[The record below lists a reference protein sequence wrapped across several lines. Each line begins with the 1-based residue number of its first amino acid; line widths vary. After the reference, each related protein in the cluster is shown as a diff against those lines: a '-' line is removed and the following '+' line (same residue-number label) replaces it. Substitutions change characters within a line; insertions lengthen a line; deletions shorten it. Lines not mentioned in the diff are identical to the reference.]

1 LSQPA
6 GPSQGRPLH
15 TKVLIGLFLGTLVG
29 AIANHVALGSESATK
44 TVHFLSDAVAY
55 PIGQVFLRLLFLVVV
70 PLVFTSLCVGVANLG
85 DVGKIGRMGTRT
97 VGFVLVTLSFSAL
110 LGIGLMNA
118 FRPGEGFS
126 LETRESLMKAFAG
139 DAQKIHAKSVAAQS
153 DSTLDLVNNILNM
166 FLPRNVIQAIV
177 QMDMLPI
184 IVFALLLGIALTMLD
199 SQRRAS
205 MVLWMETIGD
215 AMVKIVGMAMK
226 LAPYAVFCLIFAVVS
241 KFGLDLLHKLAL
253 YVAITALGYCIQV
266 FVLYPVLIAFLC
278 RRSPWQF
285 YKGAIPAIVTG
296 FSTSSSNATLPT
308 TLRVAQGELGM
319 RKSVADFVLPLG
331 ATMNMNGTALFE
343 GALVLFVAQVFG
355 IDLSLQ
361 QQLTVVILCVFAAVG
376 AAGVPGGSLPL
387 IMIVMA
393 QVGVPPDGIAI
404 VLGVDRLLDMG
415 RTVVNVLGDLVCGA
429 YVDRAEMVS
438 EARAAARLP

>member
-1 LSQPA
+1 MSQPTTA
-6 GPSQGRPLH
+6 SQGRPLH

-29 AIANHVALGSESATK
+29 AIANRVASGSESAAS
-44 TVHFLSDAVAY
+44 TVHFVSDAIAY

-85 DVGKIGRMGTRT
+85 DVGKIGRMGART

-110 LGIGLMNA
+110 LGIGLMNWMK
-118 FRPGEGFS
+118 PGEGFS
-126 LETRESLMKAFAG
+126 PDTRESLMKAFAG
-139 DAQKIHAKSVAAQS
+139 DMQKIQAKSNAAHAET
-153 DSTLDLVNNILNM
+153 TLDFANNVLNM

-205 MVLWMETIGD
+205 MIAWMETIGD
-215 AMVKIVGMAMK
+215 AMVKIVGIAMK
-226 LAPYAVFCLIFAVVS
+226 LAPYAVFCLIFSVVS
-241 KFGLDLLHKLAL
+241 KFGLDLLQKLAF
-253 YVAITALGYCIQV
+253 YVGVTILGYLIQML
-266 FVLYPVLIAFLC
+266 VLYPVLILVLC

-308 TLRVAQGELGM
+308 TLRVAQVDLGI

-355 IDLSLQ
+355 IELTMQ
-361 QQLTVVILCVFAAVG
+361 QQLTVVILCVFAAIG

-404 VLGVDRLLDMG
+404 ALGVDRLLDMG
-415 RTVVNVLGDLVCGA
+415 RTVVNVIGDLVCGA
-429 YVDRAEMVS
+429 YVDRAETVS
-438 EARAAARLP
+438 EGRAAARPS